1 MNEIA
6 TAEQLL
12 KNADETKEV
21 EVDGVGTVVVR
32 KLTAGDFCTM
42 VDSESIS
49 DRVYMLN
56 VERGLA
62 DPKLT
67 REQIEKLPATTLLK
81 LSQAVDSFNN
91 SVDEKA
97 EEGSFRDES
106 DEAVSVSS
114 GEGLG
119 DEPS

>member
-1 MNEIA
+1 MSEIA
-6 TAEQLL
+6 TVEQLL

-21 EVDGVGTVVVR
+21 DVDGVGKVVVR

-56 VERGLA
+56 VERGIA
-62 DPKLT
+62 EPKLT
-67 REQIEKLPATTLLK
+67 RDQIEKLPATTLLK

-97 EEGSFRDES
+97 EEGSFRHEPQQEIPIS
-106 DEAVSVSS
+106 AS
-114 GEGLG
+114 EGSG